1 MQSPKVFQ
9 LEVGYLRLY
18 IIASLGHES
27 TRAHRCTYLAAEVTG
42 HILERGFLKIKFPK
56 GVLPIFVLQIL

>member
-27 TRAHRCTYLAAEVTG
+27 TGHRCTYLAAEVTG

-56 GVLPIFVLQIL
+56 GLLPIFVLQIL